1 MTGDDRR
8 KIKARIIFKYSEM
21 LTKEEASNM
30 RFWHSMVFFSGM
42 FFVMLQVPYSFKYA
56 LMIRK
61 DLNANR
67 HLIRRIIW
75 INAFNIPLWIQGN
88 SRSNKLIN

>member
-1 MTGDDRR
+1 
-8 KIKARIIFKYSEM
+8 
-21 LTKEEASNM
+21 
-30 RFWHSMVFFSGM
+30 MVFFSGL
-42 FFVMLQVPYSFKYA
+42 FFLFLQVPYSFKYA
-56 LMIRK
+56 LMIRQ

-88 SRSNKLIN
+88 VRANKLTTQYSEKYLADLSDHELSNFDTIYKGLK